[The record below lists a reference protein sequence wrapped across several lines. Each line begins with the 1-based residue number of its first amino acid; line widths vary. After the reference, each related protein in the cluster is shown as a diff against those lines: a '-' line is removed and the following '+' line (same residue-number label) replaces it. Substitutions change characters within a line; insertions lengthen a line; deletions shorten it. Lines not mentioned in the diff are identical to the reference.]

1 MRFDLKTPI
10 GWMFTIYGG
19 LLVLYG
25 ELGDA
30 AQYSR
35 SLGINVNMAWGIV
48 LLTFGI
54 LMLTIGRARR

>member
-1 MRFDLKTPI
+1 MRFDLKAPI
-10 GWMFTIYGG
+10 GWMFTVYGG

-25 ELGDA
+25 ALGDP

-35 SLGINVNMAWGIV
+35 SLGINVNMAWGVV

-54 LMLTIGRARR
+54 LMLIIGRPRK